1 MLTVAETAQE
11 LGLTVRGVQTRLLR
25 GQIQGELVTP
35 RLWLIPREEVERWK
49 PIGKLKRGPK
59 PKDHAES

>member
-25 GQIQGELVTP
+25 GQIQGERVTP
-35 RLWLIPREEVERWK
+35 RLWLIPREEVDRVK
-49 PIGKLKRGPK
+49 PLGKLKRGPK
-59 PKDHAES
+59 PRKRDRE